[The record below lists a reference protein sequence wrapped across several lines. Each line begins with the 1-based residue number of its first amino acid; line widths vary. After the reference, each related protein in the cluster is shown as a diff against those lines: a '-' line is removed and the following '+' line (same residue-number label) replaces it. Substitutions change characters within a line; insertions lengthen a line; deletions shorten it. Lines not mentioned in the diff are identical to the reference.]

1 MTDKSHRKASLIIF
15 EIYALRHTIVLLCV
29 FWFNYILQL
38 CKMLN
43 ADSGPVKRFFKSMAL
58 ES

>member
-15 EIYALRHTIVLLCV
+15 KIYALRHTIVLL
-29 FWFNYILQL
+29 WLNYILQI

-43 ADSGPVKRFFKSMAL
+43 ADGGPVKRFFKLMAL